1 MLILMLITAL
11 SLLTHRYICFVRIR
25 ASGCGRK
32 KLLHF
37 ETEDVF
43 QEKLFIFLGKG
54 TGHANR
60 VETLSPLPLLR
71 SSNLKC
77 SEQTFSSRGDRMQ
90 LVCKVK

>member
-1 MLILMLITAL
+1 M
-11 SLLTHRYICFVRIR
+11 RIR

-32 KLLHF
+32 QLLHF

-43 QEKLFIFLGKG
+43 QENLFIFLGKG

-60 VETLSPLPLLR
+60 VETLSTPPLLR

-77 SEQTFSSRGDRMQ
+77 SEQTFSSLGDRE
-90 LVCKVK
+90 LLSFVSTNGIVALFSLTDER